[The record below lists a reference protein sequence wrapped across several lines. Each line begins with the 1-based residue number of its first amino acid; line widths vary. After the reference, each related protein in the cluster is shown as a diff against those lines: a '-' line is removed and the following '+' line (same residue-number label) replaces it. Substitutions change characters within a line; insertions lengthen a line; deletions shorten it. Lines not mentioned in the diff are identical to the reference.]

1 MTAKQFA
8 QDSKSSSRSI
18 ANLMAIHPLLIVPPQ
33 LRISSIN
40 CTFLQ
45 QFSPSPM
52 ILGPNLYHP
61 EYTPLV
67 NNNIAATTKA
77 ISAYFA
83 EVRSILTSRLS
94 ARESNDYK
102 TGFFLLEPEFSPVLF
117 PLLDLIFNMT
127 RQYKIS
133 DAFSSPSF
141 SAAGGIKLYSEGM

>member
-1 MTAKQFA
+1 
-8 QDSKSSSRSI
+8 
-18 ANLMAIHPLLIVPPQ
+18 MAIHPLLIVPPQ

-45 QFSPSPM
+45 QLSPSPM
-52 ILGPNLYHP
+52 IMGPNLYLP

-67 NNNIAATTKA
+67 NSDVAATTNA
-77 ISAYFA
+77 LSAYLA
-83 EVRSILTSRLS
+83 GVKAVLSSRLS
-94 ARESNDYK
+94 ARETNDYK

-133 DAFSSPSF
+133 DAFTSPSF
-141 SAAGGIKLYSEGM
+141 TAAGGIKFYSEGM